1 MTLLSK
7 INDPAD
13 LRRLSPKQF
22 PALAEELRSYI
33 LDVISVNP
41 GHLGAS
47 LGVVELT
54 IALHYLFNTPND
66 KLIWDVGHQAYSHK
80 ILTGRKADFYSLR
93 KLGGLSGFPVMAESI
108 YDAFGTGHAS
118 TSVSAAVGMAV
129 AAKLQGKPD
138 QQHIAVIGDGAITG
152 GMFFEALNQAGDSG
166 INLLIILND
175 NGIAIDKSAGAL
187 KDYLIRQAEKH
198 SSQAFSNPL
207 FEAFGIACNGPVYG
221 HDFEELLPAL
231 EAVKA
236 MKGVRLLHVITTK
249 GKGFEQAERD
259 QVRFHAPGVFDRL
272 TGELPNVQPVEDRIP
287 LYQEVFGETLLELA
301 KQNPRIVGVTPAMPT
316 GSHLLPLMEK
326 FPERCFDVG
335 IAEQHALTF
344 SGGLATQGLIPFCV
358 IYSTFLQRAYD
369 QLIHDIALQ
378 KLPIV
383 LCIDR
388 AGLVGEDGAT
398 HHGVF
403 DLAYLRCIPNLIIA
417 APMDEIELQQLM
429 FTASEFREGPF
440 VIRYPRGKATKID
453 SKVKPKSLP
462 IGKGRKLSEGKK
474 IALISIGHPGNF
486 VQKALKTLAEEQI
499 FVSHYDLRFL
509 KPLDNK
515 LLAEAFEQHEIIITV
530 EDGVINGGM
539 GSALMEWAQENDFRK
554 KIIRLGVPDLFVP
567 HGKPE
572 ELQQSCGFDAEGI
585 VEKVRLLYLTQTQ

>member
-1 MTLLSK
+1 MSLLSK

-13 LRRLSPKQF
+13 LRKLSPAQF

-33 LDVISVNP
+33 LDVTAVNP

-54 IALHYLFNTPND
+54 IALHFLFDTPHD
-66 KLIWDVGHQAYSHK
+66 KLIWDVGHQAYGHK

-108 YDAFGTGHAS
+108 FDAFGTGHAS

-129 AAKLQGKPD
+129 AARLNGKTD

-187 KDYLIRQAEKH
+187 KDYLVRQAEKH

-207 FEAFGIACNGPVYG
+207 FEAFGIACNGPVDG

-236 MKGVRLLHVITTK
+236 MKGVRLLHVVTTK
-249 GKGFEQAERD
+249 GKGFELAEKD
-259 QVRFHAPGVFDRL
+259 QVRYHAPGIFDRL
-272 TGELPNVQPVEDRIP
+272 TGELPDAQPVENRIP
-287 LYQEVFGETLLELA
+287 LYQEVFGETLLQLA
-301 KQNPRIVGVTPAMPT
+301 QQNPKIVGVTPAMPT

-326 FPERCFDVG
+326 FPDRCFDVG
-335 IAEQHALTF
+335 IAEQHALTL

-378 KLPIV
+378 KLPVV

-453 SKVKPKSLP
+453 WKVKPEYLP

-486 VQKALKTLAEEQI
+486 VQEALKTLAKENI

-515 LLAEAFEQHEIIITV
+515 LLAEAFEQHEIIMTV

-539 GSALMEWAQENDFRK
+539 GSALMEWAQDNDFRK
-554 KIIRLGVPDLFVP
+554 KIIRLGVPDQFML

-572 ELQQSCGFDAEGI
+572 ELQRICGFDAAGI
-585 VEKVRLLYLTQTQ
+585 VEQVKDLFIN